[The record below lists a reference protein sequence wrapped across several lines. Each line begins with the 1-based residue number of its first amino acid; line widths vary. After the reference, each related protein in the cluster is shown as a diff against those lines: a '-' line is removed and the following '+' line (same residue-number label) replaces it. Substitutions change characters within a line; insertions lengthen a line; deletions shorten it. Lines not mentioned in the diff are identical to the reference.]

1 MNITFK
7 DTPRLAAERFISDID
22 PMMAG
27 MVLIR
32 GKVMLGYKATP
43 GDDFSHEET
52 AGPLF
57 CFASG

>member
-1 MNITFK
+1 
-7 DTPRLAAERFISDID
+7 
-22 PMMAG
+22 MMAG